1 MLYSVAIMENVGFVL
16 SDTFG
21 STLSN
26 IYAFIPRFISGLI
39 VLLIGIVIAT
49 FLKQILLELFKFAKM
64 NALLKKYGLP
74 HGREGVDWAQ
84 IISEMVRWFVIV
96 LFLIPTADVWG
107 LGKFVEVLNNLILFL
122 PNVFVSVLIL
132 MIGFVVAKLVYDVI
146 MGSVHGLS
154 KDSTRT
160 VALMGRYAVLIFVF
174 LVVLNQLG
182 IASDLI
188 RILFGGIVAMVSL
201 AGGLAFGLGGKKTAE
216 EILEK
221 LKKKI

>member
-1 MLYSVAIMENVGFVL
+1 MENVGFVL

-21 STLSN
+21 NTLSN

-39 VLLIGIVIAT
+39 VLLIGIIIAT

-74 HGREGVDWAQ
+74 HGREGVDWAH
-84 IISEMVRWFVIV
+84 IISEMVRWFVII

-132 MIGFVVAKLVYDVI
+132 MIGFVVSKLVYDVI
-146 MGSVHGLS
+146 LASVHGLS
-154 KDSTRT
+154 KDSTKT
-160 VALMGRYAVLIFVF
+160 VALMGRYAVIIFVF

-188 RILFGGIVAMVSL
+188 RILFGGIVAMVAL
-201 AGGLAFGLGGKKTAE
+201 AGGLAFGLGGRKTAE